1 MPGMLFRHVPWLGGH
16 AWIKLSDMSGDAL
29 VVKINLNQFVTRMQ
43 LHLFAHTVM
52 WYRVQMLIVDQ
63 VIIDINAGGF
73 DVRVLVSVLR

>member
-1 MPGMLFRHVPWLGGH
+1 M
-16 AWIKLSDMSGDAL
+16 LSDTCPELCRRVGGDAF
-29 VVKINLNQFVTRMQ
+29 VVKINLNQFVARMQ

-52 WYRVQMLIVDQ
+52 RYRVKMLIVDQ